1 DLIKEVLPAQLII
14 ESTLRGYAASV
25 ERLRTTR

>member
-1 DLIKEVLPAQLII
+1 VLPAQLII
-14 ESTLRGYAASV
+14 EATLRGYAASV